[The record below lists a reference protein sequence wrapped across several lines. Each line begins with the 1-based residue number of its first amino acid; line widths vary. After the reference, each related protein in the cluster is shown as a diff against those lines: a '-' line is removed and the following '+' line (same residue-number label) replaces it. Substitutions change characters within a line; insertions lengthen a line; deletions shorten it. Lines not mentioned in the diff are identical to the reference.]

1 VTPALTV
8 RNVSKAFGRM
18 TAVSDVSFEVAPGE
32 VFGLAGPNGAGKS
45 TLFNVLTGIPFGPD
59 AGEIELAG
67 RPIARLAPYRIARA
81 GLTRTFQTEAVFG
94 QLTVADH
101 LRLCAARTALGKRLG
116 DRVRACGDAL
126 ETVGLREPDVLADTL
141 SLVDRKR
148 LMIATAIVAGP
159 AVLLLDEPAAGLE
172 PQDQD
177 ELVVLLRRVNAA
189 GVAVVLI
196 EHVLRVL
203 RAVCGRMAVLDAG
216 RVIASGSPDVVLS
229 DPRVMTAYLGP
240 RGADQ

>member
-1 VTPALTV
+1 MTPALAV

-18 TAVSDVSFEVAPGE
+18 TAVSDISFEVARGE

-59 AGEIELAG
+59 TGEVELAG
-67 RPIARLAPYRIARA
+67 RPVARLAPHRIARA
-81 GLTRTFQTEAVFG
+81 GLVRTFQTEAVFG
-94 QLTVADH
+94 ELTVAEN
-101 LRLCAARTALGKRLG
+101 LRLCAARIALGGRLG
-116 DRVRACGDAL
+116 DRARACSDAL
-126 ETVGLREPDVLADTL
+126 GTVGLRQPGARASTL

-148 LMIATAIVAGP
+148 LMVATAIVAGP
-159 AVLLLDEPAAGLE
+159 SVLLLDEPAAGLE

-177 ELVVLLRRVNAA
+177 ELIALLRRVNDA
-189 GVAVVLI
+189 GVTIVLV

-216 RVIASGSPDVVLS
+216 RIIAGGPPGEVLA

-240 RGADQ
+240 KGAE

>member
-1 VTPALTV
+1 MTPALTV